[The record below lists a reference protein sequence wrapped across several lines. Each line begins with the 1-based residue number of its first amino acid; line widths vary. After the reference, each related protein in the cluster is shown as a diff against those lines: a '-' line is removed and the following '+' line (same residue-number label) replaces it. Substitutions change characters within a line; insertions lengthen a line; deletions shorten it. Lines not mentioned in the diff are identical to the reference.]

1 MNAYRCVLS
10 YERKYYIT
18 PQPFAVRICSC
29 VPLVFP
35 LIFVQICY
43 QSSCG
48 IVSKSY
54 MSNKSGCVKYAVKDE
69 EVYGSRMQQQQHSVR
84 ERYLR
89 DLWCIV
95 SLRRAQ
101 GCHQVPAG
109 TPGKEHPQDT
119 GKSAAKGGWAL
130 HLARNAS
137 ALRKGKTNGESHQMR
152 WLVMNY

>member
-1 MNAYRCVLS
+1 MLIYF
-10 YERKYYIT
+10 T
-18 PQPFAVRICSC
+18 G
-29 VPLVFP
+29 VPT
-35 LIFVQICY
+35 IIRAICY
-43 QSSCG
+43 QSACG

-89 DLWCIV
+89 DLWWIV

-137 ALRKGKTNGESHQMR
+137 ALRKGKRMASHIR
-152 WLVMNY
+152 CDG